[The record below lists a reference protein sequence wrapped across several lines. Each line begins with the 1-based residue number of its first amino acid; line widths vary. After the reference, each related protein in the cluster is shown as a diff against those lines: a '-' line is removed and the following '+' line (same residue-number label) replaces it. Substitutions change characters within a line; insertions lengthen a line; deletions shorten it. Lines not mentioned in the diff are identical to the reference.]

1 MFFIDLNYRQQATFC
16 KKKQFAYFH
25 KMDTPPPTY
34 PNKPSNIILFTGIA
48 ITLLWLI
55 FFDFWLGHMQI
66 AYYDK
71 LFYSRFIYWGL
82 ALILLFY
89 SLKVERQP
97 LLWKEE
103 NNTIGFFLLSVLA
116 LYVLSITAAIISA
129 IPALFGEHENNA
141 MMKKI
146 IAMITGHQAMIFFIA
161 LTAGVTEE
169 LIFRGYLLTR
179 LSQWLKNNVAAVLV
193 SSLLFAA
200 LHYRYGS
207 LRELIFTF
215 LIGVLFSNYY
225 IRYRNLKAIIVT
237 HFLID
242 YINMNIATHLKLK

>member
-1 MFFIDLNYRQQATFC
+1 M
-16 KKKQFAYFH
+16 
-25 KMDTPPPTY
+25 
-34 PNKPSNIILFTGIA
+34 
-48 ITLLWLI
+48 
-55 FFDFWLGHMQI
+55 GHLQM

-82 ALILLFY
+82 TVILLFY

-103 NNTIGFFLLSVLA
+103 NNTIGFILLSVLV
-116 LYVLSITAAIISA
+116 LYILSISA
-129 IPALFGEHENNA
+129 SIVSVIPALFGERENNA

-146 IAMITGHQAMIFFIA
+146 IAMVTGHQAMIFFIA

-179 LSQWLKNNVAAVLV
+179 LSQLLKNNAAAIIV
-193 SSLLFAA
+193 SSLLFAV
-200 LHYRYGS
+200 LHYKYGS

-215 LIGVLFSNYY
+215 LIGVLFSIYY
-225 IRYRNLKAIIVT
+225 IKYRNIKAIIVT

>member
-1 MFFIDLNYRQQATFC
+1 MNTSTITNSD
-16 KKKQFAYFH
+16 K
-25 KMDTPPPTY
+25 
-34 PNKPSNIILFTGIA
+34 PNKTILFSGIIL
-48 ITLLWLI
+48 TLGLLVL
-55 FFDFWLGHMQI
+55 FDFWLSHIQMN
-66 AYYDK
+66 YYDK
-71 LFYSRFIYWGL
+71 LFYSRFIYWG
-82 ALILLFY
+82 IVVVLLFY
-89 SLKVERQP
+89 AFKIERQSL

-103 NNTIGFFLLSVLA
+103 NNTIGFFLLSVFL
-116 LYVLSITAAIISA
+116 LYLSSIGAAFVSAVPVL
-129 IPALFGEHENNA
+129 LGGRENDV

-146 IAMITGHQAMIFFIA
+146 IAVITGHQAMIFFLA

-179 LSQWLKNNVAAVLV
+179 LSQWFKNEVAAVIV

-200 LHYRYGS
+200 LHYKYGS

-215 LIGVLFSNYY
+215 LIGVIFSIYY
-225 IRYRNLKAIIVT
+225 IKYRNIKAIIVT